1 MEVEMAAEI
10 PGGGTGGRQQ
20 ETIGRLKVEE
30 DDKRVK
36 ESMETQGERLIRR
49 DILFCWKFF
58 QHLNYI
64 ELHLN

>member
-49 DILFCWKFF
+49 DI
-58 QHLNYI
+58 
-64 ELHLN
+64 